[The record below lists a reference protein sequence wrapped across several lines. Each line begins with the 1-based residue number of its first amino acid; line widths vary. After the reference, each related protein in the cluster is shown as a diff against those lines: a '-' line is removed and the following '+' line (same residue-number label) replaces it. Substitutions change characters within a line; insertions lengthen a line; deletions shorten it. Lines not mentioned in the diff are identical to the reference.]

1 MRSLHHRSCRHGFM
15 PPYVLER
22 IAAHDTGRLR
32 AVARHTLTTDRT
44 FRARRGPH
52 VVEGTAVPPMRT
64 APGQPMRYIHSA
76 DHGQVLP
83 GRLVRAEGQ
92 EVSGD
97 PAVDEAYRWLGAT
110 YRFFWEVFA
119 RDAIDGQGMPLVGTV
134 HFGQDYD
141 NAFWN
146 GAQMVFGDGD
156 GELFNRFTASLDV
169 VAHELAHGVTEREA
183 GLVYAYQSGA
193 LNESFSDVFG
203 SLVRQH
209 YLNRTAAQADWL
221 IGTELLTDRVAGRA
235 MRSLAEPG
243 TAYDDPVLGRDP
255 QPGHMRDYVETQA
268 DNGGVHINSGIPNR
282 AFYLVSAALGG
293 YAWLAPGHIWYD
305 TLRDPR
311 LNPDCDFITF
321 ARLTE
326 DNADRRFGR
335 HSREVVAV
343 RDAWRGVGVTS

>member
-1 MRSLHHRSCRHGFM
+1 MSLLHHRSCRYGFM

-22 IAAHDTGRLR
+22 VAAHGTERLR
-32 AVARHTLTTDRT
+32 DVARHTLTTDQT
-44 FRARRGPH
+44 FRDRRGPGIA
-52 VVEGTAVPPMRT
+52 ETLPTPLERSI
-64 APGQPMRYIHSA
+64 PGQPARYIHSA
-76 DHGQVLP
+76 DQLLELP

-92 EVSGD
+92 EAIGD

-119 RDAIDGQGMPLVGTV
+119 RDAIDGRGMPLIGTV
-134 HFGQDYD
+134 HYGQDYD

-156 GELFNRFTASLDV
+156 GELFHRFTASLDV

-221 IGTELLTDRVAGRA
+221 IGADLLTERVNGRA

-243 TAYDDPVLGRDP
+243 TAYDDPVLGHDP

-268 DNGGVHINSGIPNR
+268 DNGGVHINSGIPNH
-282 AFYLVSAALGG
+282 AFYLVAMALGATRG
-293 YAWLAPGHIWYD
+293 RRRGASGMTP
-305 TLRDPR
+305 
-311 LNPDCDFITF
+311 C
-321 ARLTE
+321 LTH
-326 DNADRRFGR
+326 G
-335 HSREVVAV
+335 
-343 RDAWRGVGVTS
+343 